1 MKKGKVYLIG
11 AGPGDPGLLT
21 LRGKQCI
28 EEADIIIYDYLV
40 STEILSHASPGAKLI
55 YAGKKGGNSSFQ
67 KKINE
72 LLIKEAKRGKI
83 VARLKGGDPFI
94 FGRGGEEAEEL
105 VQAGLNFEVV
115 PGVSSAIAVP
125 AYAGIPLTHRD
136 YTSTV
141 AFITGQEDP
150 TKGHS
155 SIAWEKISTGVGTL
169 VVLMGVGKLAENVQ
183 MLINNGRSP
192 LTPAALIRWGTTA
205 EQETLVGELSNIVKL
220 SEERQFR
227 PPAVLVVGEVVKL
240 RETLNWF
247 EKKPLFGRRI
257 VVTRAREQASNF
269 TEILRKY
276 GAEPVEFPSIEI
288 KPPQN
293 WKAVDLAIKD
303 LRSYHWIIFTS
314 INGVRYFTE
323 RLKAKGGDIR
333 DLKGIKVCA
342 IGPGTATGIEKFGI
356 NVDFVPKQYRT
367 EAIAEGLGKR
377 IRGKRVL
384 LVRVQGIRDA
394 LPQKLKSQGA
404 HLQVVGAYRTLSPAK
419 PAKELRKLL
428 RESKIDMI
436 TFGSSSAVNNFVGML
451 GSRVLKK
458 LLKGVAIAS
467 IGPKTTET
475 IRKAGINV
483 NIMPAEYTI
492 PALSEAIIDYY
503 QKRN

>member
-1 MKKGKVYLIG
+1 MKKGRVYLIG

-40 STEILSHASPGAKLI
+40 STEILGHASPGAKLI
-55 YAGKKGGNSSFQ
+55 YAGKQGGNSSSQ

-72 LLIKEAKRGKI
+72 LLIKEAKKGKI
-83 VARLKGGDPFI
+83 IARLKGGDPFI

-115 PGVSSAIAVP
+115 PGISSAIAVP

-155 SIAWEKISTGVGTL
+155 RIAWDKISTGAGTL
-169 VVLMGVGKLAENVQ
+169 VFLMGVGKLAENVQ
-183 MLINNGRSP
+183 MLLDNGRNP
-192 LTPAALIRWGTTA
+192 ETPAALIRWGTTA
-205 EQETLVGELSNIVKL
+205 KQETLVGDLGNIVKL
-220 SEERQFR
+220 SEERKLR
-227 PPAVLVVGEVVKL
+227 PPAVLVVGGVVGL

-247 EKKPLFGRRI
+247 ENKPLFGRRI
-257 VVTRAREQASNF
+257 VVTRAREQAGNF
-269 TEILRKY
+269 AGILRKY
-276 GAEPVEFPSIEI
+276 GAEPIEFPSIEI
-288 KPPQN
+288 KPPQS
-293 WKAVDLAIKD
+293 WKAVDVAIKN
-303 LRSYHWIIFTS
+303 LGSYHWMIFTS

-323 RLKAKGGDIR
+323 RLKTKGGDIR
-333 DLKGIKVCA
+333 DLKGIKICA
-342 IGPGTATGIEKFGI
+342 IGPGTAKGIEKLGI
-356 NVDFVPKQYRT
+356 KVDFIPQQYRT
-367 EAIAEGLGKR
+367 EAIAEGLGKK

-384 LVRVQGIRDA
+384 LVRVQAIRDA
-394 LPQKLKSQGA
+394 LPRRLKSQGA
-404 HLQVVGAYRTLSPAK
+404 QLQVVGTYRTLIPLR
-419 PAKELRKLL
+419 PRKELRKLL
-428 RESKIDMI
+428 SEGKVDMI

-467 IGPKTTET
+467 IGPKTAET
-475 IRKAGINV
+475 IRKAGMRV
-483 NIMPAEYTI
+483 AIMPAEYTI

-503 QKRN
+503 RK

>member
-11 AGPGDPGLLT
+11 AGPGDPELLT
-21 LRGKQCI
+21 LRGKRCI

-40 STEILSHASPGAKLI
+40 SPEILSHASPEAKLI
-55 YAGKKGGNSSFQ
+55 YAGKRGGNSSSQ

-72 LLIKEAKRGKI
+72 LLIKEAGRGKT

-105 VQAGLNFEVV
+105 VQAGLDFEVV

-183 MLINNGRSP
+183 MLLDNGRSP
-192 LTPAALIRWGTTA
+192 RTPAALIRWGTTA
-205 EQETLVGELSNIVKL
+205 EQETLVGELNNIVKL
-220 SEERQFR
+220 SEERQFQ
-227 PPAVLVVGEVVKL
+227 PPAVLVVGGVVRL

-257 VVTRAREQASNF
+257 VVTRAREQAGSF
-269 TEILRKY
+269 AEILRKY
-276 GAEPVEFPSIEI
+276 GAEPIEFPSIEI

-293 WKAVDLAIKD
+293 WRAVDPVIKN
-303 LRSYHWIIFTS
+303 LGSYHWIIFTS
-314 INGVRYFTE
+314 INGVKYFTE
-323 RLKAKGGDIR
+323 RLKAKGRDIR
-333 DLKGIKVCA
+333 DLKGVRVCA
-342 IGPGTATGIEKFGI
+342 IGPGTAKGMENLGI

-384 LVRVQGIRDA
+384 LVRVQGMRDS
-394 LPQKLKSQGA
+394 LPRELKGQGA
-404 HLQVVGAYRTLSPAK
+404 RLQVVGVYRTLSPAK
-419 PAKELRKLL
+419 PARELRKLL
-428 RESKIDMI
+428 SEGKIDMI
-436 TFGSSSAVNNFVGML
+436 TFGSSSAVKNFFGML
-451 GSRVLKK
+451 GDRGLKK

-475 IRKAGINV
+475 IRKAGIDV
-483 NIMPAEYTI
+483 DVMPAEYTI
-492 PALSEAIIDYY
+492 PALSEAIVDYY
-503 QKRN
+503 GE